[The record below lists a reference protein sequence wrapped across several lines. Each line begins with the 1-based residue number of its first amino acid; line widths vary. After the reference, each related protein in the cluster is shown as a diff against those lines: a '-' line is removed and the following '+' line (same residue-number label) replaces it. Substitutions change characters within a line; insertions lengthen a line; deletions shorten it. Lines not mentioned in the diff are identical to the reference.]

1 MKQRNMK
8 LAMLCITAALLTTAH
23 GMPAAASEVKAEKE
37 VQAQDSEKELSQEP
51 EKAKLHAGISSV
63 TTWAAEIYQEELE
76 NEKPPQEEVQE
87 LAVAQVDSYI
97 NVRSQPSVEGEIV
110 GKLYDDSVGEIIGE
124 EADGEWLLI
133 KSGNVEGYIK
143 AEYALRGEEG
153 LAKADEV
160 GERFAKVTAVTLRV
174 REEATTESDTMAL
187 LPVEEVLPVQEEVEG
202 WAKVST
208 EEGEGYISTEFAE
221 VYTEH
226 KVAES
231 KEEEEARLR
240 REEEERQA
248 AIRAEQQRAA
258 ALDSKGASNSKGTS
272 SGKAPAS
279 GNTNAGNKGSQSSSL
294 GSSIANFA
302 LQFVGNPYVYGGTSL
317 TNGADCSGFVQSVFK
332 NFGISLPRT
341 SGEQGQ

>member
-187 LPVEEVLPVQEEVEG
+187 LPLE
-202 WAKVST
+202 
-208 EEGEGYISTEFAE
+208 
-221 VYTEH
+221 
-226 KVAES
+226 
-231 KEEEEARLR
+231 
-240 REEEERQA
+240 
-248 AIRAEQQRAA
+248 
-258 ALDSKGASNSKGTS
+258 
-272 SGKAPAS
+272 
-279 GNTNAGNKGSQSSSL
+279 
-294 GSSIANFA
+294 
-302 LQFVGNPYVYGGTSL
+302 
-317 TNGADCSGFVQSVFK
+317 
-332 NFGISLPRT
+332 
-341 SGEQGQ
+341 